1 MEFKTSL
8 LNYLTEQEAN
18 DLVSAMENEEVTHC
32 LLLNTKKLSDEE
44 FVKRYPLV
52 QKHPFVKHAYYY
64 DKEVYDF
71 GKNIFYDNGVFSIQ
85 DASAMMV
92 PFFLNPEEDDVILD
106 ICAAPGGKSIGCSL
120 AMNDKGCII
129 ANDISYPR
137 AKAMS
142 QNVERM
148 GRGDIIVASNDFVF
162 SYTHFQNTFD
172 KIIVDAPC
180 SGSAMMRKND
190 LAKNDWSV
198 EKVKRNSK
206 KQLEILEYAYMMLK
220 EGGTLVYSTCSF
232 SYEEDE
238 GTLLAF
244 KTKHPELEFVAGPID
259 DPSFHHGRDIP
270 ESIYLYPHKF
280 RGEGQFLC
288 LVKKPGVLRKYER
301 KVEDNSRYKLFIED
315 FGLKGRSNEMMRS
328 KFYSLY
334 QHFDVSHL
342 NILRYGVKLFEMRDI
357 YIPDHH
363 LAHFLTPDYSIPL
376 SLEDAKAYIRGET
389 FPLDRKD
396 GFYIISYDSQNLG
409 FVKVTQ
415 GIAKNHYPK
424 GLRRDWDPNK

>member
-1 MEFKTSL
+1 MDFRASL
-8 LNYLTEQEAN
+8 DYLPSEEA
-18 DLVSAMENEEVTHC
+18 DKLIAAMENETVSHC

-52 QKHPFVKHAYYY
+52 RKHPFVPHAYYY
-64 DKEVYDF
+64 EKEVYDF

-92 PFFLNPEEDDVILD
+92 PFILQPEEDDVILD
-106 ICAAPGGKSIGCSL
+106 FCAAPGGKSIGCSL

-129 ANDISYPR
+129 SNDISYPR

-162 SYTHFQNTFD
+162 SYVHFINTFD

-190 LAKNDWSV
+190 LAKADWSP
-198 EKVKRNSK
+198 EKVKRNSR
-206 KQLEILEYAYMMLK
+206 KQLDILENAYAMLK

-232 SYEEDE
+232 SFEEDE
-238 GTLLAF
+238 GTLLLF
-244 KTKHPELEFVAGPID
+244 KIRHPEIEFVPAHID
-259 DPSFHHGRDIP
+259 SPMFYHGEKIP
-270 ESIYLYPHKF
+270 ESIYLFPHKF
-280 RGEGQFLC
+280 EGEGQFMCLLRKPGE
-288 LVKKPGVLRKYER
+288 LVKTKKTIQTN
-301 KVEDNSRYKLFIED
+301 DRYKLFVSD
-315 FGLKGRSNEMMRS
+315 FGLEGRSNEMMRS

-363 LAHFLTPDYSIPL
+363 LAHFLTPNYSIPL
-376 SLEDAKAYIRGET
+376 SLEDARAYIRGET
-389 FPLDRKD
+389 FPLEKPD
-396 GFYIISYDSQNLG
+396 GFHIISYDSQNLG

-424 GLRRDWDPNK
+424 GLRRDWDPKK